1 MSETTAPL
9 LATRDA
15 LAKAL
20 ASTWIDSPGGRL
32 LAGAEF
38 GHETCAAFADA
49 LLESGVVRDP
59 ATLADDEAL
68 VERATRNRFGD
79 AGVKIYPGDFGV
91 TRHAF
96 RALAAALTEDPS

>member
-20 ASTWIDSPGGRL
+20 
-32 LAGAEF
+32 F
-38 GHETCAAFADA
+38 GINEPIGESWGNRFDPVQREVYLSMADA
-49 LLESGVVRDP
+49 LLASGVVRDP

-68 VERATRNRFGD
+68 VERATHHLSHYALLAEDIVPN
-79 AGVKIYPGDFGV
+79 VL
-91 TRHAF
+91 
-96 RALAAALTEDPS
+96 RALAAALAEDPS

>member
-68 VERATRNRFGD
+68 VDTVVARMQSKYGSTRVDRARE
-79 AGVKIYPGDFGV
+79 VL
-91 TRHAF
+91 
-96 RALAAALTEDPS
+96 RALAAALTGDPS